1 MRAADR
7 VRALSRPASAR
18 QVTPGRH
25 HCRMLSLR
33 PMNSFSR
40 RIVVGSVLA
49 VAAGCGGHPLQLSG
63 DGGSGGQGR
72 HVAFDASPDVTPCRG
87 LDEAACTATPGCTA
101 GTCPSCYGNTTFQYC
116 YHAGVDAPP
125 TCTTTPPCAVPE
137 CNGLDEASCKGTSGC
152 QAQSCQVC
160 SGAAPTYAGCT
171 TPGALLACPAEA
183 CVTAECAILDEAA
196 CKTRND
202 CEPDYCCGGEV
213 YAGCGA
219 AGAAFTCM
227 TSCPAPPACSGLDE
241 TMCKSRSD
249 CHPGYCGCPGEQMF
263 TSCLAS
269 NEAVACGAYSC
280 PNMPASCAG
289 VDQLGCN
296 ARPWCTPVQ
305 CPDCKGGQ
313 LYAGCAAVGGA
324 GVGCGP
330 CPQPVSCNGLDE
342 TSCCENLEKS
352 FYAALP
358 AAQACDANGA
368 GQCQKTVPTLSIGCP
383 SPICLVAVN
392 DDSALAPIESEWN
405 QLGCA
410 ELRGYTCVDGC
421 RVPTAGL
428 CSAQNGMSVCDPSP

>member
-1 MRAADR
+1 MRARLPRARTVCERDHAGCVRRADGLPFGVRRSRYLRLCRCRLLRPFLPLRRRRKGVVQGHAAVSDCDAVLRGARLRRLVYGQLLRRMRAADR

-171 TPGALLACPAEA
+171 TPGALLACPA
-183 CVTAECAILDEAA
+183 
-196 CKTRND
+196 
-202 CEPDYCCGGEV
+202 
-213 YAGCGA
+213 
-219 AGAAFTCM
+219 
-227 TSCPAPPACSGLDE
+227 
-241 TMCKSRSD
+241 
-249 CHPGYCGCPGEQMF
+249 
-263 TSCLAS
+263 
-269 NEAVACGAYSC
+269 
-280 PNMPASCAG
+280 
-289 VDQLGCN
+289 
-296 ARPWCTPVQ
+296 
-305 CPDCKGGQ
+305 
-313 LYAGCAAVGGA
+313 
-324 GVGCGP
+324 
-330 CPQPVSCNGLDE
+330 
-342 TSCCENLEKS
+342 
-352 FYAALP
+352 
-358 AAQACDANGA
+358 
-368 GQCQKTVPTLSIGCP
+368 
-383 SPICLVAVN
+383 
-392 DDSALAPIESEWN
+392 
-405 QLGCA
+405 
-410 ELRGYTCVDGC
+410 
-421 RVPTAGL
+421 
-428 CSAQNGMSVCDPSP
+428 